1 MDSVPNPATKKQGK
15 IPSESYESGG
25 GRRIHQDRPIWKRN
39 LDWTTDTDLE
49 QCSVCTRRFR
59 PGRGLKIHQSKS
71 GCMKQLSVSHRNA
84 NKSETASTQD
94 SNHSDASSRVNL
106 NTAHKGNGSQTMVSM
121 DKVTKVEIKSK
132 KMAGDTCKEDEKVVA
147 KGKARD
153 GKKLEGGG
161 INKVKE
167 NRRSVADRKQAD
179 IRNWLREDELRKE
192 ENYQKKLK
200 EEKRQTH
207 VEENGGTRMIDLRK
221 EITSS
226 EDKEEIE
233 IIDLT

>member
-1 MDSVPNPATKKQGK
+1 
-15 IPSESYESGG
+15 
-25 GRRIHQDRPIWKRN
+25 
-39 LDWTTDTDLE
+39 
-49 QCSVCTRRFR
+49 
-59 PGRGLKIHQSKS
+59 
-71 GCMKQLSVSHRNA
+71 
-84 NKSETASTQD
+84 
-94 SNHSDASSRVNL
+94 
-106 NTAHKGNGSQTMVSM
+106 MVSM

-153 GKKLEGGG
+153 GTKLEGGG
-161 INKVKE
+161 NNKVKE

-207 VEENGGTRMIDLRK
+207 VEENGGTRMIDMRK

-226 EDKEEIE
+226 EDKEE
-233 IIDLT
+233 